1 MYTTI
6 IHPIRKALCLSV
18 NEYCVLDAVYRL
30 SQNVKYNGWCIMSK
44 KHLAE
49 DLDLSERSIFDILET
64 LVTKNLI
71 EKNQFGHLRTKDAWN
86 ELMANSHDYYI
97 AFNGKESQFVSGKP
111 IESQTAEFADHYAKN
126 AEPMQKLHTPYA
138 ESAEEGMQKVQTTYA
153 ETSYNNNKTII
164 NNNNIDNKYK
174 SALRPP
180 RVFQEGSEEFRL
192 STLLLDNILAFN
204 PRLLKPDLQKWS
216 AEVDKMLRIDKRSVE
231 EIETLIMW
239 VSQDTF
245 WKANILS
252 TAKLR
257 EKFDQLWSKASA
269 MQQAKKPTYSIIS

>member
-111 IESQTAEFADHYAKN
+111 IEPQTANFADPYAKN

-138 ESAEEGMQKVQTTYA
+138 ESAEEGMQKVHSTYA

-164 NNNNIDNKYK
+164 NNNNINKE
-174 SALRPP
+174 STN
-180 RVFQEGSEEFRL
+180 VEGEAPKEYG
-192 STLLLDNILAFN
+192 N
-204 PRLLKPDLQKWS
+204 P
-216 AEVDKMLRIDKRSVE
+216 EINKMLEALKGKIGITAFADSQLERNFGKHFVNLLAKIGRDEFVRRLDIITNDSFKRKNCNRIKYLYH
-231 EIETLIMW
+231 EI
-239 VSQDTF
+239 
-245 WKANILS
+245 
-252 TAKLR
+252 
-257 EKFDQLWSKASA
+257 
-269 MQQAKKPTYSIIS
+269 QAFIEPINTSIKSF